1 MRRIAIA
8 IGVATLS
15 TLILT
20 IGSRLPAA
28 SAQKGVNKYRP
39 VDQSERFVPGRV
51 LVKFRENILPDHARN
66 IIAALG
72 ARDADELRG
81 IGVHILDLPE
91 QADEAGFAQAMAQ
104 RTEVEFAELDRIVLP
119 DEITPDDPWYV
130 DEWHL
135 KTIGA
140 PTAWSSTTGG
150 AGIIVAILDGGVDGS
165 HPDLAPNMVAGWNT
179 YDNTSDTS
187 DPGGHGTKVAGS
199 AVAAS
204 NNGIGVAGVAW
215 GCKIMPVRIADA
227 TGATTYSV
235 MAAGLNWAANHGAR
249 VANISYTASDS
260 STVASA
266 AKYFQSKGGVVAMSS
281 GNLSTFD
288 AAADNPYIL
297 TVGATD
303 NYDVLASF
311 SSTGNNVDLTAP
323 GVLIRTTAR
332 GGGYQSV
339 AGTSFSSPVVAG
351 VAALVLSAN
360 PNLTASQVQDILK
373 QSADDLGAAGW
384 DPSYGWGRV
393 NAARAVAMAGGGAT
407 VDATAPVV
415 SITSPGSNATV
426 SGGLSVGVSASD
438 NVGVSSVS
446 LSIDGVQLAIDGASP
461 YAFQWDTTTVADGP
475 HVLTAKAS
483 DAAGNSGSCSISVT
497 VSNYI
502 VVDSLAPTVVITN
515 PVGGSM
521 VSGTVS
527 VSANPSDNVG
537 VVKVELYVDGVL
549 TASATA
555 APFTTKWNTR
565 KAKAGAHALQCKAY
579 DAAGNVG
586 WSQVVSVNK

>member
-8 IGVATLS
+8 IGAATLS

-66 IIAALG
+66 KIAALG
-72 ARDADELRG
+72 ARDADELPG

-91 QADEAGFAQAMAQ
+91 QADEAGFVGAMAQ

-119 DEITPDDPWYV
+119 DEVTPDDPWYV

-140 PTAWSSTTGG
+140 PTAWSATTGG

-179 YDNTSDTS
+179 YNNTSDTS

-373 QSADDLGAAGW
+373 QSADDLGTAGW

-393 NAARAVAMAGGGAT
+393 NAARAVAMAGGGAP
-407 VDATAPVV
+407 VDASAPTV

-461 YAFQWDTTTVADGP
+461 YAFQWDTTAVANGP
-475 HVLTAKAS
+475 HVLTATAS
-483 DAAGNSGSCSISVT
+483 DAAGNSGSCSINVT

-502 VVDSLAPTVVITN
+502 VVDSLAPTVAITN
-515 PVGGSM
+515 PVGGST

-527 VSANPSDNVG
+527 VSANSSDNVA
-537 VVKVELYVDGVL
+537 VVRVELYVDGVL

-586 WSQVVSVNK
+586 LSQVVSVNK